1 LHDADTFFRVA
12 CNLKIFLD
20 FFEKVLFCI
29 GKRAT
34 MALFQNSWQRN
45 GCAVQRETGSQSA
58 LIPAHLLGAEPHT
71 TAKRMR
77 CGRVKL
83 PRICV
88 RMDRST
94 NRRLQAHRVG
104 SKARTG
110 TGLQQ
115 QDNLNRNSGLLMNI
129 RSQIFLA
136 SLVFASFSVS
146 ALATVTVSSPGNGA
160 EVSSPFTLTAS
171 AANCSSQVTAAM
183 GYSLDA
189 SADTTIVD
197 SASLNAQVPASIG
210 SHTLHV
216 KAWGNGGAACDTDVA
231 ITVTGSA
238 SSASSHDGISVTSP
252 GAGAQVA
259 SPFSLEA
266 SATSCSSQ
274 SVGSM
279 GYSIDN
285 GATVGANG
293 TTMSTSVAA
302 SAGAHTLHVKSWGK
316 AGAGCDADVAITV
329 TGASGSASGGITV
342 SSPTSG
348 EAVGTSFSLV
358 ADAATCSSQTVVAMG
373 YSLDNGATTTVDSQS
388 MAATV
393 TTSAG
398 AHTLHVKSWGTG
410 GVGCDAD
417 VAITAQGSGASGGS
431 GGITVSSPG
440 NGASLS
446 SPFTLDASASAC
458 SSQPVGS
465 MGYSIDSGGTVAVNG
480 TTMNAS
486 VSTSSGAHTLHVK
499 SWGNDGAGCDTDV
512 AITVNGGGSVPTSVV
527 PSNALSV
534 SSLQT
539 LGNWIEMNDSGES
552 GTSGGAMG
560 MVSSPS
566 LSGNARRFQTS
577 YTNGGGERYYVSFGD
592 DTTSTNFFYDAYVY
606 IASPSGSLANVE
618 MDMNQTMPNGQTA
631 IFGFQCDG
639 YNSTWDVTKN
649 AGSPTSPVDAWV
661 HSGAY
666 CNPRDWSTN
675 TWHHVQVYYWRT
687 SSGTITYETVW
698 LDGAGQ
704 SINETVPSAF
714 ALGWAPTLL
723 TNFQIDGIGSGGSMT
738 LYLDKV
744 TVYRW

>member
-1 LHDADTFFRVA
+1 
-12 CNLKIFLD
+12 
-20 FFEKVLFCI
+20 
-29 GKRAT
+29 
-34 MALFQNSWQRN
+34 
-45 GCAVQRETGSQSA
+45 
-58 LIPAHLLGAEPHT
+58 
-71 TAKRMR
+71 
-77 CGRVKL
+77 
-83 PRICV
+83 
-88 RMDRST
+88 
-94 NRRLQAHRVG
+94 
-104 SKARTG
+104 
-110 TGLQQ
+110 
-115 QDNLNRNSGLLMNI
+115 MNI

-189 SADTTIVD
+189 STDTTIVD

-238 SSASSHDGISVTSP
+238 SSASSNDGISVTSP

-486 VSTSSGAHTLHVK
+486 VLTSSGAHTLHVK